1 MMNIGKRIYELRS
14 KSGMSQGDLAD
25 KLDVSRQ
32 TISKWENGMCMPE
45 TEKLIQLSNIFSVS
59 TDFIL
64 KGEEKTSEPVYVY
77 VKSKENNP
85 SAYNEQIVRKYIGI
99 VLAVVFT
106 LVAVVL
112 LLMGGSFMAIL
123 PGAVVLLGILF
134 AKNAKHPWLI
144 TFWAFYVCVLAIA
157 PFVSSI
163 SLLMIFD
170 PIIYTKGYELHF
182 AWGWG
187 LWLVLTSLVLATL
200 KAKKSKKENKIKA
213 LQ

>member
-1 MMNIGKRIYELRS
+1 MA
-14 KSGMSQGDLAD
+14 QGDLAE

-64 KGEEKTSEPVYVY
+64 KGEDKSSEPVYVY
-77 VKSKENNP
+77 VKSEERST

-106 LVAVVL
+106 LVAAVL
-112 LLMGGSFMAIL
+112 LLMGGSYTAIL

-134 AKNAKHPWLI
+134 AANVKHPWLI
-144 TFWAFYVCVLAIA
+144 TFSTFYACVLVILPFISAIS
-157 PFVSSI
+157 P
-163 SLLMIFD
+163 LMIFD

-187 LWLVLTSLVLATL
+187 LWLVLASLALATV
-200 KAKKSKKENKIKA
+200 KAKKSRKRK
-213 LQ
+213 

>member
-1 MMNIGKRIYELRS
+1 MKNIGERIYDLRS
-14 KSGMSQGDLAD
+14 KNNMSQGDLAD

-45 TEKLIQLSNIFSVS
+45 AEKLIQLSNIFSVS

-64 KGEEKTSEPVYVY
+64 KGEEKSSEPVYVY
-77 VKSKENNP
+77 VKSEESNP

-99 VLAVVFT
+99 VLAVAFT
-106 LVAVVL
+106 LVAAVL
-112 LLMGGSFMAIL
+112 LLMGGSFTAVL

-134 AKNAKHPWLI
+134 AINVKHPWLI
-144 TFWAFYVCVLAIA
+144 TFWAFYACVLVLA
-157 PFVSSI
+157 PFVSRI

-187 LWLVLTSLVLATL
+187 LWLVLAILVYATVRAN
-200 KAKKSKKENKIKA
+200 KQAKHN
-213 LQ
+213 

>member
-1 MMNIGKRIYELRS
+1 MLSIGKRIYELRS
-14 KSGMSQGDLAD
+14 RSGMSQGDLAD

-32 TISKWENGMCMPE
+32 TISKWENGMCLPE
-45 TEKLIQLSNIFSVS
+45 TEKLVQLSGIFSVS

-64 KGEEKTSEPVYVY
+64 KGEEKSAEPVYVY
-77 VKSKENNP
+77 VKSEESNTA
-85 SAYNEQIVRKYIGI
+85 AYNEQIVRKYIGI

-106 LVAVVL
+106 LVAAVL
-112 LLMGGSFMAIL
+112 LLMGGSFTAVL

-144 TFWAFYVCVLAIA
+144 TFWAFYVCVLVLA
-157 PFVSSI
+157 PFVSRI

-170 PIIYTKGYELHF
+170 PKIYTKGYELHF

-187 LWLVLTSLVLATL
+187 LWLVLAALVIATVR
-200 KAKKSKKENKIKA
+200 AKKMSKGK
-213 LQ
+213 

>member
-1 MMNIGKRIYELRS
+1 MLSIGKIIYELRS

-32 TISKWENGMCMPE
+32 TISKWENGMCLPE
-45 TEKLIQLSNIFSVS
+45 TEKLVQLSGIFSVS

-64 KGEEKTSEPVYVY
+64 KGEEKSSEPVYVY
-77 VKSKENNP
+77 VKSEESNTA
-85 SAYNEQIVRKYIGI
+85 AYNEQIVRKYIGI
-99 VLAVVFT
+99 VLAVVFA
-106 LVAVVL
+106 LVAAVL
-112 LLMGGSFMAIL
+112 LLMGGSFTAVL

-144 TFWAFYVCVLAIA
+144 TFWAFYACVLVLA
-157 PFVSSI
+157 PFVSRI

-187 LWLVLTSLVLATL
+187 LWLVLASLVLATV
-200 KAKKSKKENKIKA
+200 KAKKSRK
-213 LQ
+213 

>member
-1 MMNIGKRIYELRS
+1 MLSIGKRIYDLRS
-14 KSGMSQGDLAD
+14 KSGMSQGDLAE

-64 KGEEKTSEPVYVY
+64 KGEDKSSEPVYVY
-77 VKSKENNP
+77 VKSEERST

-106 LVAVVL
+106 LVAAVL
-112 LLMGGSFMAIL
+112 LLMGGSYIAIL

-134 AKNAKHPWLI
+134 AANVKHPWLI
-144 TFWAFYVCVLAIA
+144 TFWTFYACVLVILPFISAIS
-157 PFVSSI
+157 P
-163 SLLMIFD
+163 LMIFN
-170 PIIYTKGYELHF
+170 PIIYTEGYGVHLV
-182 AWGWG
+182 WGWG
-187 LWLVLTSLVLATL
+187 LWLVLVVLVFATV
-200 KAKKSKKENKIKA
+200 KAKKSDKA
-213 LQ
+213 K

>member
-1 MMNIGKRIYELRS
+1 MMNIGKRIYDLRS

-45 TEKLIQLSNIFSVS
+45 TEKLIQLSNIFAVS
-59 TDFIL
+59 TDYIL
-64 KGEEKTSEPVYVY
+64 KGEEKSAEPVYVY
-77 VKSKENNP
+77 IKSEESNP

-106 LVAVVL
+106 LVAAVL
-112 LLMGGSFMAIL
+112 LLMGGSFTAVL

-134 AKNAKHPWLI
+134 AKNVKHPWLI
-144 TFWAFYVCVLAIA
+144 TFWTFYIAVLVIA
-157 PFVSSI
+157 PFVSRI
-163 SLLMIFD
+163 HLLMIFE
-170 PIIYTKGYELHF
+170 PIIYTEGYELHF

-187 LWLVLTSLVLATL
+187 LWLVLATL
-200 KAKKSKKENKIKA
+200 VFATVKAKKSRK
-213 LQ
+213 